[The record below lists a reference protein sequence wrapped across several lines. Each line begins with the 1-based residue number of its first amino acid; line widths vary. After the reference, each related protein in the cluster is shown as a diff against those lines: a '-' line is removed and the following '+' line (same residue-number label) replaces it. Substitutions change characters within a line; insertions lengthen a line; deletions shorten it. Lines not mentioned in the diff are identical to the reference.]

1 MTELN
6 TGSAAGLW
14 GSALDSTA
22 AVAAAAER
30 AASQA
35 LGPGA
40 PWQDLAAGSMPILLA
55 LAIGLAL
62 WLVGDRLFRPASSLI
77 GAGVGAVFGLWA
89 STIIPADTL
98 GSVPTA
104 YVTIGTGSLLGL
116 AIGAAMYRL
125 AIGTAG
131 GVVFGCLAAALTIA
145 VSLHSTNPLDRDTIP
160 ERPETIAEAAAMQ
173 TAATDAAVLPAAFGT
188 EISADRLRETA
199 TAARS
204 FVDAGLAALP
214 AQLQPLALAAA
225 ILGCVVGFAAGLLKP
240 RTIGPAVAALAG
252 AALWLGATTF
262 LLART
267 GHALPAL
274 PTQQPAVWLAAWL
287 GVAAIGFIVQRR
299 GGRSAPLLARSE

>member
-1 MTELN
+1 MIELN

-14 GSALDSTA
+14 GSGLH
-22 AVAAAAER
+22 AAAER
-30 AASQA
+30 AAGQA
-35 LGPGA
+35 LGPGT
-40 PWQDLAAGSMPILLA
+40 PWQDLAAGSMPVLLA

-89 STIIPADTL
+89 STIIPSDTL

-104 YVTIGTGSLLGL
+104 YVTTGSGSLLGL

-131 GVVFGCLAAALTIA
+131 GLVFGCLAAALTTA
-145 VSLHSTNPLDRDTIP
+145 VSLHSTSPLERHTVPD
-160 ERPETIAEAAAMQ
+160 RPETVAEAAAMQ
-173 TAATDAAVLPAAFGT
+173 TAATDATILPAYFST
-188 EISADRLRETA
+188 ERSAELLRETA

-225 ILGCVVGFAAGLLKP
+225 ILGCVLGFAAGLLKP
-240 RTIGPAVAALAG
+240 RTVGPAVAALAG

-267 GHALPAL
+267 GHALPAM
-274 PTQQPAVWLAAWL
+274 PSQQPAPWLLAWL

-299 GGRSAPLLARSE
+299 GGRSSGTTPA

>member
-1 MTELN
+1 MIGLN

-14 GSALDSTA
+14 DSALDSTA

-30 AASQA
+30 AAGQA

-98 GSVPTA
+98 GSIPTA

-145 VSLHSTNPLDRDTIP
+145 VSLHTTSPLDRNAAVP

-173 TAATDAAVLPAAFGT
+173 AAATDAAVLPAAFGT

-214 AQLQPLALAAA
+214 EQFRPLALAAA
-225 ILGCVVGFAAGLLKP
+225 ILGCVLGFAAGLLKP

-267 GHALPAL
+267 GHALPAP

-299 GGRSAPLLARSE
+299 VGRSSDTTPG